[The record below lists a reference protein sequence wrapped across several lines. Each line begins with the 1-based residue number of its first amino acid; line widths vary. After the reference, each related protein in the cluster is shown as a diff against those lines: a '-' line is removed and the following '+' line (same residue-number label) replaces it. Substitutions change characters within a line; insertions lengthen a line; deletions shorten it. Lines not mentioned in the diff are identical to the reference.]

1 MEPLSTLMLV
11 ASFLVAPAATSRPRW
26 ERNHN
31 ERNVIIPVV
40 PPTTL
45 DTAGEF
51 TTQRLVLGT
60 SSIAQ
65 EFTGLKAYP
74 DRKNSLYERLAAFRP
89 SDNQTTHTVLSKEVD
104 INNAVCFVEKL
115 PSGIP
120 LPTLMR
126 SDEGEIGLYWDTNEA
141 YIDVNFDQDG
151 TLSLYSRSREDGQ
164 EVFVENINITDLDAT
179 WAYENLSALATKYS
193 MEA

>member
-26 ERNHN
+26 EKNHD
-31 ERNVIIPVV
+31 ERNVIMPVV

-45 DTAGEF
+45 DTGSEF
-51 TTQRLVLGT
+51 STQRLVLGA
-60 SSIAQ
+60 SIGQ
-65 EFTGLKAYP
+65 ELTGFQAFP

-89 SDNQTTHTVLSKEVD
+89 SDDQKIHTVLSKEVD
-104 INNAVCFVEKL
+104 INNAVYFVEML

-179 WAYENLSALATKYS
+179 WAYETLSALATKYS